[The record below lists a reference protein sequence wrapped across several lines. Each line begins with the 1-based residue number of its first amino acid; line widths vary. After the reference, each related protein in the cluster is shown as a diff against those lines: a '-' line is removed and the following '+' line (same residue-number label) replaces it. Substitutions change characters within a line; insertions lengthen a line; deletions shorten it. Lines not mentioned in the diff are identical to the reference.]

1 MSVPV
6 TSCGGD
12 GTLSPCAC
20 LLRHRSSATHFVPGV
35 DMPFRAS
42 SRGVLALTS
51 VLILVLG
58 ACSNDP
64 TPPDSSAAAPST
76 PSSKT
81 LSTAPPPPP
90 CPNPEGGS
98 CLGVLRPGKPYTTV
112 KFSPSI
118 TYEVP
123 GTGWKNF
130 EDLYGNFLLVPPGN
144 DLEGVNAGT
153 ADYIGVYRGVLPS
166 KLTSPQCGAE
176 WPLGAKAG
184 PTPDKMVS
192 YYRTQRNLAVSGV
205 HEAEIGGRSGVVLD
219 LRAAPGVPLDH
230 CLDGTTKVEVNQVI
244 SGIEGSSFDHGVI
257 NDMTMRLYLLRDGE
271 RVMGIEVTDI
281 DAAPGTVD
289 TMSRVVETLRFDG

>member
-1 MSVPV
+1 M
-6 TSCGGD
+6 CALD
-12 GTLSPCAC
+12 ALSFSLPY
-20 LLRHRSSATHFVPGV
+20 FVPEV
-35 DMPFRAS
+35 EMPIQVS
-42 SRGVLALTS
+42 SRRVMALAS
-51 VLILVLG
+51 VLILILG

-64 TPPDSSAAAPST
+64 RTPDSSAAAPST

-81 LSTAPPPPP
+81 PSTAPPPPP

-98 CLGVLRPGKPYTTV
+98 CLGLLRPGKPYTTV
-112 KFSPSI
+112 KFSPAI

-123 GTGWKNF
+123 GKGWRNF

-176 WPLGAKAG
+176 WPLGNKAG
-184 PTPDKMVS
+184 LKPETLLS
-192 YYRTQRNLAVSGV
+192 YYQTQQNLAVSNV
-205 HEAEIGGRSGVVLD
+205 HKVEIGGRSGVVLD
-219 LRAAPGVPLDH
+219 LQAAPGVPLDH

-244 SGIEGSSFDHGVI
+244 SGVEGSSFDHGVI
-257 NDMTMRLYLLRDGE
+257 NNMTMRLYLLRDGE

-289 TMSRVVETLRFDG
+289 TMSRVVESLRFEG